1 MQMSALALQALAAP
15 RRQEILRLTWDDF
28 TPVGDIHRAMPGV
41 TMGAVSLQLGHLL
54 EAGLVERRAE
64 GKQRLYR
71 ANRQALG
78 PFRQMLEQM
87 WSDALWRLKIV
98 AEMEACR
105 RGPRP
110 AKRPSRK
117 SRQ

>member
-1 MQMSALALQALAAP
+1 MQLDPAALQILASP
-15 RRQEILRLTWDDF
+15 RRQEILRLTWNDF
-28 TPVGDIHRAMPGV
+28 VPVSDIHRAIPGV
-41 TMGAVSLQLGHLL
+41 TMGAISLQLGQLL
-54 EAGLVERRAE
+54 QAGLIERRAE

-98 AEMEACR
+98 AEMEAAR

-110 AKRPSRK
+110 AHRPSRK
-117 SRQ
+117 SRL